1 VSSEKQRKVIYM
13 TEDDQA
19 RLDKR
24 MKKLSTSATAYISE
38 LMMWDNQLGLI
49 EACREG
55 LLDIK
60 EARPP

>member
-1 VSSEKQRKVIYM
+1 MSSKKTRKVIYM

-24 MKKLSTSATAYISE
+24 MSKLSLSATAYIAE
-38 LMMWDNQLGLI
+38 LIMWDNQMGLI

-55 LLDIK
+55 LIK
-60 EARPP
+60 KES